1 MKNKLLYGLLGAGA
15 LAGVYFY
22 QKRNKE
28 TTLPLSNEDLDNT
41 KPAPSSVFSSEEVE
55 NLSKQFA
62 DETIAVAKK
71 ELERLQFEPVLVT
84 DGTDKKIIKKPQS
97 SIFGLS
103 KQGVLLESI
112 KNFQFGGQK
121 ESIIIMQNLN
131 TITKSYGNL
140 YKMYKKSIPNF
151 DSMTDLVLAKDLL
164 IKILVF
170 GDQFTPTKEEQIF
183 MANEGGK
190 SNKAIMMFPETFGF
204 DIQLL
209 NLFGGQ
215 KLKQAIGT
223 K

>member
-1 MKNKLLYGLLGAGA
+1 MKNKNILYGLLGAGA
-15 LAGVYFY
+15 LAGVYFF

-28 TTLPLSNEDLDNT
+28 TALPLSNEDLDNT

-84 DGTDKKIIKKPQS
+84 DGTDKKNIKKPQS
-97 SIFGLS
+97 SIFGS
-103 KQGVLLESI
+103 NKQGVLLESI

-121 ESIIIMQNLN
+121 ESIIQRLN
-131 TITKSYGNL
+131 FITKGYGNL

-151 DSMTDLVLAKDLL
+151 DSMSDLVLAKDLF

-170 GDQFTPTKEEQIF
+170 GEQFTPTKEEQIF
-183 MANEGGK
+183 IANADSK
-190 SNKAIMMFPETFGF
+190 KAIMIYPESMGF
-204 DIQLL
+204 DISWLKIFS
-209 NLFGGQ
+209 NNQ